1 MKMMKTNALKKLNFS
16 KMVLVIIMTVFLFPN
31 PIMAKKVVVLKH
43 LTDAPGYAISNDDPV
58 FITKSELLNSKG
70 IYFSGQDTEFASAF
84 KVISFTVSTKVGM
97 YEESYS
103 QEKRPFIYPQAN

>member
-43 LTDAPGYAISNDDPV
+43 LDGCPWLCN
-58 FITKSELLNSKG
+58 
-70 IYFSGQDTEFASAF
+70 
-84 KVISFTVSTKVGM
+84 
-97 YEESYS
+97 
-103 QEKRPFIYPQAN
+103 